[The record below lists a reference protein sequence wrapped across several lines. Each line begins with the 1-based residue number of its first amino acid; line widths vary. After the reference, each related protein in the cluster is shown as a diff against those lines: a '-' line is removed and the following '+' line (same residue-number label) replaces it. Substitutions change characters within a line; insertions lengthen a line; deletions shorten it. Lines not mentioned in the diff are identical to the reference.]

1 MDALNALR
9 SDFYPKATEHI
20 TAMIRIIEVLIKKGL
35 AYVKNGNVL
44 GPRSR
49 EQRPHGSVYFEV
61 KKDKNFGKLSKLGY
75 RAQLEIA
82 NDRGNFPLDP
92 DKRDP
97 LDFILWQKNK
107 PGEPSWSSP
116 WGNGRP
122 GWHIECSSM
131 SMKYLGPTITVHGGG
146 EDLIFPHHEAE
157 IAQSETA
164 TGKKFVK
171 IWMHTGMV
179 YSDGKKMSKSLGN
192 MIFVNDLL
200 KKYSPNVIRF
210 YLLLHHY
217 RLAWNYD
224 EKDLQEAEK
233 KIIILEKV
241 AQSQAQLD
249 VTKVQKLLPAFFK
262 ALDDNLDSLK
272 QTLTFGLRAVFFVML
287 PASLGFMVLAQAIV
301 STLFEGGRFDL
312 YSTNLTAQALFFY
325 SIGLLAYGV
334 TKVLQSCF
342 FALKDTVTPT
352 KVAFMALIINII
364 LNSVLM
370 FPLKVAGLALA
381 TSISGITSCAVL
393 FFMLLRK
400 IGAFPLKI
408 IFVSFLK

>member
-1 MDALNALR
+1 MYLFNSFSDRKEEVDLSQKIGLYVCGITPYDTTHLGHAFTFLAYDVLVRYLRFLQADVTYVQNVTDIDDDILIKARSLGIPWKILGEREIQKHLKNMDALNALR

-262 ALDDNLDSLK
+262 ALDDNLDIP
-272 QTLTFGLRAVFFVML
+272 RAIKIL
-287 PASLGFMVLAQAIV
+287 I
-301 STLFEGGRFDL
+301 
-312 YSTNLTAQALFFY
+312 NLTK
-325 SIGLLAYGV
+325 S
-334 TKVLQSCF
+334 K
-342 FALKDTVTPT
+342 TPGSGE
-352 KVAFMALIINII
+352 LIFQCGRI
-364 LNSVLM
+364 L
-370 FPLKVAGLALA
+370 GLAL
-381 TSISGITSCAVL
+381 
-393 FFMLLRK
+393 
-400 IGAFPLKI
+400 
-408 IFVSFLK
+408 